1 MLSSVAF
8 GVLCASLAAIGRV
21 PAVEAA
27 WAAAAVALTFT
38 STGWWAPSGWRR
50 RAAEAALL
58 LPAWALVMLADAVQ
72 RRMLLPPLVAVAVW
86 AAVVA
91 AWPRVPGRRRVV
103 SIALLAL
110 ALRAAAGVGLSGF
123 TWWSIALAFAAGA
136 AAAAAGTRVGGRD
149 LGAALAFLTAA
160 APLQTT
166 PMVAV
171 GVVLA
176 ASVAWRFGDPL
187 AGRQHW
193 LGWVPGAV
201 GCSALGLSVAAWGGV
216 DVSGLFP
223 QSGPWTAAAVLAAV
237 VVSRFVPPGAA
248 GAIWFLALL
257 TVGPALAPTPER
269 RGVVL
274 DGEPAEVVLPAG
286 TGAPYLLDLRLDGAT
301 TLAPG
306 TVVAELRV
314 GGEVMALTY
323 PEHALRRHPDGPS
336 ASNAVRRPQGVGHE
350 ARWRQAARTVIE
362 VPAGTAPRLAR
373 HRTVPADTTVVLEV
387 VGPSRPTPP
396 RSRDLGWWMVAAAV
410 VVALLQ
416 LASGTSRLPFAITPW
431 TVLIVGSLAARAWVE
446 PLRLLAERHA
456 VDLAMA
462 ALLTAWLPAAV
473 AWLRR
478 RRSFVAV
485 AALLVPL
492 AAATP
497 LLTPPLYGDEPFHLR
512 VMESILNDGDV
523 ALANNLDIETH
534 PGEAVFDR
542 AGDLL
547 HSPVLGMLLL
557 PGFAVAGRMGA
568 LILLA
573 LASSA
578 GLALVA
584 RRARRL
590 GVPEPRLWGLVLV
603 LTTTYPA
610 AVFATQLWVEMVGVL
625 AVAGA
630 LLAVAGGRGGRWAAL
645 GWAVLATA
653 VKTRLALLV
662 FPAAAA
668 MVWTRR
674 RGRTA
679 GALALV
685 SAAAAGAAVGW
696 ITMGHPFGIY
706 RRLGDLLPED
716 PGLALRVVGGLLF
729 DPAGGLGFAAP
740 LWIVAL
746 LGAGALWRRGGPGER
761 GLLVGCGLT
770 VLALLHSVEWYGGG
784 SPPARYLVPML
795 PAVALA
801 GGLILREP
809 RRWRRLA
816 ELVLTPSLAVWWV
829 LVTRPHYSINP
840 GDGGWWL
847 SDALARSFLADTA
860 WLVPSFLVPRTA
872 TWAIPAAIIVL
883 ATVVAVAVRLRPAA
897 ARRIVAAGAA
907 CWLLCAAV
915 LATAVTLRTD
925 RVVEAEAPQV
935 RRFGGSPH
943 PAEGTVSRFF
953 HRRGWMMRGGDRV
966 VVPLHLPEDA
976 TVVLEGW
983 LVGTA
988 MQGARLDMRW
998 DDGEME
1004 PQRVEGGLR
1013 AGRLTVHPPPG
1024 PGRHRLSIRVAA
1036 RAHGAVV
1043 LDRVIVE
1050 EGR

>member
-1 MLSSVAF
+1 MLSSAAF
-8 GVLCASLAAIGRV
+8 AVLCATLAAIGRV
-21 PAVEAA
+21 SVAEAS
-27 WAAAAVALTFT
+27 WAAAAVALVLVP
-38 STGWWAPSGWRR
+38 TGWWSPVGWRR
-50 RAAEAALL
+50 RAAEAILV
-58 LPAWALVMLADAVQ
+58 LPAWALVILADPVQ
-72 RRMLLPPLVAVAVW
+72 RRMLLPPLLAVAVW

-91 AWPRVPGRRRVV
+91 AWSRVREQRRVV
-103 SIALLAL
+103 LIAFLAL
-110 ALRAAAGVGLSGF
+110 GLRASTGVGLMGF
-123 TWWSIALAFAAGA
+123 EWWSIGLAFAAGA
-136 AAAAAGTRVGGRD
+136 AAASAGTRIGGRD
-149 LGAALAFLTAA
+149 LGGILAFLTAA
-160 APLQTT
+160 LPLQTL

-171 GVVLA
+171 WLVLA
-176 ASVAWRFGDPL
+176 ASIVWRFGDPL
-187 AGRQHW
+187 ARRQRG
-193 LGWVPGAV
+193 LGWTPGAIGV
-201 GCSALGLSVAAWGGV
+201 SALGLSVAAWGGIQA
-216 DVSGLFP
+216 SGLFP
-223 QSGPWTAAAVLAAV
+223 QSGLWTVAAVLAALV
-237 VVSRFVPPGAA
+237 AARFVPPGVA
-248 GAIWFLALL
+248 GAIWFLVAL
-257 TVGPALAPTPER
+257 TVGPSLAPAPEG
-269 RGVVL
+269 RGFVL

-286 TGAPYLLDLRLDGAT
+286 TGAPYLLDLRLDGT
-301 TLAPG
+301 TRLAAG

-314 GGEVMALTY
+314 GSDVMALTT
-323 PEHALRRHPDGPS
+323 PEHALHRHPDGPG
-336 ASNAVRRPQGVGHE
+336 APNAVRRPQGLGHE

-362 VPAGTAPRLAR
+362 VPAGTAPRLTR
-373 HRTVPADTTVVLEV
+373 HRAVPAETTVVLEV

-396 RSRDLGWWMVAAAV
+396 RSRDLGWWMVVAAAAV
-410 VVALLQ
+410 AVVQ
-416 LASGTSRLPFAITPW
+416 LTSGTLRIPFAVTPW
-431 TVLIVGSLAARAWVE
+431 TVLIVGNLAARAWVE

-456 VDLAMA
+456 VDLAIA

-473 AWLRR
+473 AWLRQR
-478 RRSFVAV
+478 RTFVTV

-497 LLTPPLYGDEPFHLR
+497 FLTPPLYGDEPFHLR
-512 VMESILNDGDV
+512 VMDSIFNDGDV
-523 ALANNLDIETH
+523 SLANNLDVGTH
-534 PGEAVFDR
+534 PGEVVFDR

-547 HSPVLGMLLL
+547 HSPVLGILLL

-573 LASSA
+573 MASSA

-590 GVPEPRLWGLVLV
+590 GVPESRLRGLVLV
-603 LTTTYPA
+603 LAATYPA

-662 FPAAAA
+662 FPVAAAA
-668 MVWTRR
+668 VWTRR
-674 RGRTA
+674 RGRIA
-679 GALALV
+679 GVLALV
-685 SAAAAGAAVGW
+685 SAAAVGAAVGW

-716 PGLALRVVGGLLF
+716 PGLALRVVGGLMF
-729 DPAGGLGFAAP
+729 DPSGGLCFAAP

-746 LGAGALWRRGGPGER
+746 VGAGALWRRGGPGER

-847 SDALARSFLADTA
+847 SDALARSYLADTA

-872 TWAIPAAIIVL
+872 TWAVPAAVVL
-883 ATVVAVAVRLRPAA
+883 LASVVVVAVRWRPAT

-907 CWLLCAAV
+907 IWLVCAAI
-915 LATAVTLRTD
+915 LAAAVTLRTD

-966 VVPLHLPEDA
+966 VVPLHLPEGA
-976 TVVLEGW
+976 TVSLEGW
-983 LVGTA
+983 LLGTA
-988 MQGARLDMRW
+988 MQGARLDLRW
-998 DDGEME
+998 DDGETV
-1004 PQRVEGGLR
+1004 PRRVEGGLR
-1013 AGRLTVHPPPG
+1013 AGRLKVHPPPG
-1024 PGRHRLSIRVAA
+1024 SGRHRLSVTVAA
-1036 RAHGAVV
+1036 RARGAVV

-1050 EGR
+1050 QGP